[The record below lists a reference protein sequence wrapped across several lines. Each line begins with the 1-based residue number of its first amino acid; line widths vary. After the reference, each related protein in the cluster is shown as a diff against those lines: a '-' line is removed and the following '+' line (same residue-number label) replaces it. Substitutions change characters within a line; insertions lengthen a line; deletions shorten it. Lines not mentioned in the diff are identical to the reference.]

1 MAKYYGAIGFATQ
14 KEVSPGIWKDIIEER
29 IYRGDIGIQSAYR
42 YSNQQNSVN
51 ENLILTNMI
60 SIMADNY
67 ILNRIAMLR
76 YVKWLG
82 SYWKISRVENNRP
95 RLIITMGEPYT
106 GETANDN

>member
-51 ENLILTNMI
+51 EN
-60 SIMADNY
+60 DFHHG
-67 ILNRIAMLR
+67 R
-76 YVKWLG
+76 
-82 SYWKISRVENNRP
+82 
-95 RLIITMGEPYT
+95 
-106 GETANDN
+106 

>member
-1 MAKYYGAIGFATQ
+1 
-14 KEVSPGIWKDIIEER
+14 
-29 IYRGDIGIQSAYR
+29 
-42 YSNQQNSVN
+42 
-51 ENLILTNMI
+51 
-60 SIMADNY
+60 MADNY